1 MFKGME
7 TLVLSET
14 LVQNIVGVGFPSA
27 EHFKVNSAGAVMV
40 RLAEIMLL
48 GEAGKIKCLNTQRLP
63 NKTQEI
69 SGINPNK
76 TQELHESCD
85 CLNKNIPKT
94 FSPK

>member
-40 RLAEIMLL
+40 WSSEIMLL

-63 NKTQEI
+63 NKTQ
-69 SGINPNK
+69 NRKYVN
-76 TQELHESCD
+76 ES
-85 CLNKNIPKT
+85 
-94 FSPK
+94 